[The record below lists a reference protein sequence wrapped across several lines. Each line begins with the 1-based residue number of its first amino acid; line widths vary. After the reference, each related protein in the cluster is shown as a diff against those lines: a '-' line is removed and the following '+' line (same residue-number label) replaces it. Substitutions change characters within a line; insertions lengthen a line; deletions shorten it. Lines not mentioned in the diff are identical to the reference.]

1 MLIDDFKESTIFVA
15 ENGENVNENGKGLK
29 SYEFPDGY
37 NFPFQ
42 VCPISENLFRTQS
55 ESRLGLGDL
64 IHQCISACDVDLR
77 AQLIGN
83 VVLCGGGASIPGLV
97 DRLSLELS
105 KFYSPAKLKFSFLG
119 TSYEKKFTSWI
130 GGSILC
136 SMGTFQQMWA
146 TRKDYEE
153 HGSNLSTLKFL

>member
-1 MLIDDFKESTIFVA
+1 M
-15 ENGENVNENGKGLK
+15 K

-37 NFPFQ
+37 NFHFQ
-42 VCPISENLFRTQS
+42 VCPISEHLFITQD
-55 ESRLGLGDL
+55 ESNIGLADL
-64 IHQCISACDVDLR
+64 IHQCISGCDVDLR
-77 AQLIGN
+77 SQLVSNI
-83 VVLCGGGASIPGLV
+83 VLCGGGAAIPGLV
-97 DRLSLELS
+97 DRLSFELS

-119 TSYEKKFTSWI
+119 TSYEKRFTSWI

-153 HGSNLSTLKFL
+153 HGNNLANLKFL